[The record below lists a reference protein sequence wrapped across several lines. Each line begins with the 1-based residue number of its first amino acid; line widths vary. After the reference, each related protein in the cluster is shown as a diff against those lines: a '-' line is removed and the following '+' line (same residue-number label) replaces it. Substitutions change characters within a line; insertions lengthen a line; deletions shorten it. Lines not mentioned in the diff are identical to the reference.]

1 MGKRRRKLLRR
12 KYQAL
17 PWNVYGKTSTTN
29 TAQPEQKIIKV
40 MEDNSVMIDRMKRI
54 SNTFDELVVALTEVD
69 WADLEE
75 EAIEEKPIV
84 EMKAEPPVEM
94 RIQPF
99 NETTLIAPE
108 TPNFKKMTKRALT
121 NYAKDNNITVKRTMT
136 KTQLIKAIQE
146 TI

>member
-17 PWNVYGKTSTTN
+17 PWNVYGNTPTINTT
-29 TAQPEQKIIKV
+29 QPEQKIVKV

-75 EAIEEKPIV
+75 EVIEEKPIV

-94 RIQPF
+94 KIQPF
-99 NETTLIAPE
+99 NEPTLIAPE

-136 KTQLIKAIQE
+136 KSQLIKAIQE

>member
-17 PWNVYGKTSTTN
+17 PWNVYGKSSTTN
-29 TAQPEQKIIKV
+29 TTQPEQKIIKV

-54 SNTFDELVVALTEVD
+54 SNTFDELIVALTEVD

-75 EAIEEKPIV
+75 EVIEEKPIV

-99 NETTLIAPE
+99 NEPALIAPE

-136 KTQLIKAIQE
+136 KNQLIKAIQE

>member
-17 PWNVYGKTSTTN
+17 PWNVYGKNTTTN
-29 TAQPEQKIIKV
+29 TTQPEQKIVKV
-40 MEDNSVMIDRMKRI
+40 MEDNSVMIERMKRI
-54 SNTFDELVVALTEVD
+54 SNTFDELVVAMSEVNWD
-69 WADLEE
+69 EWEE
-75 EAIEEKPIV
+75 EIEEKSIV

-94 RIQPF
+94 KIQPF
-99 NETTLIAPE
+99 NEPTLIAPE
-108 TPNFKKMTKRALT
+108 TPNFKKMTKRALMT
-121 NYAKDNNITVKRTMT
+121 YAKDNNITVKRTMT